1 MKLGLGVINLLGEVK
16 AELRIGEPVVNE
28 GGGGMSAEVGGR
40 LEGGTGAVGIIGNGG
55 IVVVE
60 VGGTRPWFMS
70 KNFLAFLTTS
80 SEVDSDLFRFFGV
93 DESADPGLEAGSF
106 LLPSGFTA
114 ARFLD
119 FFFVV
124 EVVGVGVTP
133 GVATP
138 SDVYSIRENR

>member
-1 MKLGLGVINLLGEVK
+1 
-16 AELRIGEPVVNE
+16 
-28 GGGGMSAEVGGR
+28 
-40 LEGGTGAVGIIGNGG
+40 
-55 IVVVE
+55 
-60 VGGTRPWFMS
+60 MS

-80 SEVDSDLFRFFGV
+80 SEEDSDLFRFFGV
-93 DESADPGLEAGSF
+93 DESAADPGLEAGSF

-133 GVATP
+133 GVGTP
-138 SDVYSIRENR
+138 SDVYSIGEKKMNRVSQGEIRSEMMTFFRDLENTCVKGPPFALDTFFIY

>member
-1 MKLGLGVINLLGEVK
+1 
-16 AELRIGEPVVNE
+16 
-28 GGGGMSAEVGGR
+28 
-40 LEGGTGAVGIIGNGG
+40 
-55 IVVVE
+55 
-60 VGGTRPWFMS
+60 MS

-80 SEVDSDLFRFFGV
+80 SEEDSDLFRFFGV
-93 DESADPGLEAGSF
+93 DGSADPGLEAGSF

-133 GVATP
+133 GVGTP
-138 SDVYSIRENR
+138 SDV